1 MDEFGVLTESFGLKP
16 QGKSAPMASSKRPD
30 NTSSAQTRSFASNSA
45 SNQNSSSYA
54 SKSPHNS
61 NSLNGS
67 FFDDHEALFS
77 SQKPQSFGGLD
88 YGFDIFGGFQ
98 KNSRQT
104 TDNGTGSS
112 FDYDSI
118 FSNSNYLNAKSSLD
132 GDILSGLN
140 SLNSISTDDI
150 FGSFGSKPKQTA
162 PIDDLFGTFGGKTKT
177 PSQNGSVGFDDLI
190 PGFGSSS
197 SSKKGETTAM
207 KKSAFTSTDDP
218 FVVLESTST
227 TTKSTFIDPLEEF
240 SKFNHLGSTR
250 PPGSSNV
257 SALRPPPKPGQVLKS
272 NKVKSSNV
280 SSIDELEDFAMGRVQ
295 NNANGNV
302 HHAKEASERQT
313 AKAGKYKE
321 AEDAAWENQEK
332 SVDDIESF
340 FSVGS
345 RSSSVP
351 RSRTTTSDPVFDAMT
366 NNKGKAAVAQRT
378 SSGASSSIRKASST
392 TNMVDDFSSIFG
404 DASFFGEF
412 EEVEGESEERRRAR
426 LGRHQRT
433 QDRVAKAVA
442 DMNQRDVQTQHEQ
455 EERRRIADKMDA
467 EIKRWAAGKEGN
479 MRALLS
485 SLQHVLWPDCG
496 WEPVSLTDLITSASV
511 KKVYRKATL
520 CVHPDKVQQKGA
532 TVEQKYTAEKVFDI
546 LKEAWNKFNREELS

>member
-1 MDEFGVLTESFGLKP
+1 
-16 QGKSAPMASSKRPD
+16 MASSKRPD
-30 NTSSAQTRSFASNSA
+30 NTSSAQTPSFASNSA

-61 NSLNGS
+61 NSLN
-67 FFDDHEALFS
+67 ELKA
-77 SQKPQSFGGLD
+77 K
-88 YGFDIFGGFQ
+88 
-98 KNSRQT
+98 
-104 TDNGTGSS
+104 TDNGIGSS
-112 FDYDSI
+112 FDHDSI

-272 NKVKSSNV
+272 NK
-280 SSIDELEDFAMGRVQ
+280 DELEDFAMGRVQ

-302 HHAKEASERQT
+302 HHAKEASERQQQ
-313 AKAGKYKE
+313 K
-321 AEDAAWENQEK
+321 Q
-332 SVDDIESF
+332 
-340 FSVGS
+340 
-345 RSSSVP
+345 
-351 RSRTTTSDPVFDAMT
+351 DPVFDAMT

-455 EERRRIADKMDA
+455 EERHRIADKMDA

-532 TVEQKYTAEKVFDI
+532 TVEQKYTARRFLISSRKLGTSSIRRNF
-546 LKEAWNKFNREELS
+546 LKNF